1 MLVGYARVSTKEQ
14 NYEMQI
20 QELEKYGC
28 EKIFSEKESGN
39 SDERKELKKVLN
51 FLREEDTLIVWKL
64 DRLGRSVSHQS
75 RILDVLKQKKVCIVS
90 LTENIDT
97 RTKLGEMLFYF
108 ASIFAEQERNN
119 IIDRT
124 KAGIQF
130 AREQGVRIGRPP
142 KMTEDNI
149 EIIRELLKAGWTVKK
164 IAEKLDISQSSI
176 YAYFPSDILE
186 DLRPKEPI
194 KST

>member
-20 QELEKYGC
+20 QALRNAGC

-39 SDERKELKKVLN
+39 SDDRREFKKTLT
-51 FLREEDTLIVWKL
+51 FLREGDTLIVWKL
-64 DRLGRSVSHQS
+64 DRLGRSISQS
-75 RILDVLKQKKVCIVS
+75 SRVLETLKEKKVSVVS
-90 LTENIDT
+90 LIENIDT
-97 RTKLGEMLFYF
+97 RTIFGEWLFYF
-108 ASIFAEQERNN
+108 ASIFAEMERNS
-119 IIDRT
+119 IIERT
-124 KAGIQF
+124 KAGIKF

-164 IAEKLDISQSSI
+164 IAEKLGISQSSI

-186 DLRPKEPI
+186 DLRPKVL
-194 KST
+194 

>member
-20 QELEKYGC
+20 QALRNAGC

-39 SDERKELKKVLN
+39 SDDRREFKKALI
-51 FLREEDTLIVWKL
+51 FLREGDTLIVWKL
-64 DRLGRSVSHQS
+64 DRLGRSISQS
-75 RILDVLKQKKVCIVS
+75 SRVLETLKEKKVSVVS
-90 LTENIDT
+90 LIENIDT
-97 RTKLGEMLFYF
+97 RTIFGEWLFYF
-108 ASIFAEQERNN
+108 ASIFAEMERNS
-119 IIDRT
+119 IIERT
-124 KAGIQF
+124 KAGIKF

-164 IAEKLDISQSSI
+164 IAEKLGISQSSI
-176 YAYFPSDILE
+176 YAYFPSDILK
-186 DLRPKEPI
+186 DLRP
-194 KST
+194 TAL

>member
-20 QELEKYGC
+20 QALRNAGC

-39 SDERKELKKVLN
+39 SDDRREFKKVLT
-51 FLREEDTLIVWKL
+51 FLREGDTLIVWKL
-64 DRLGRSVSHQS
+64 DRLGRSISQS
-75 RILDVLKQKKVCIVS
+75 SRVLETLKEKKVSVVS
-90 LTENIDT
+90 LIENIDT
-97 RTKLGEMLFYF
+97 RTIFGEWLFYF
-108 ASIFAEQERNN
+108 ASIFAEMERNS
-119 IIDRT
+119 IIERT
-124 KAGIQF
+124 KAGIKF

-164 IAEKLDISQSSI
+164 IAEKLGISQSSI
-176 YAYFPSDILE
+176 YAYFPSDILK
-186 DLRPKEPI
+186 DLRP
-194 KST
+194 TAL

>member
-20 QELEKYGC
+20 QALRNAGC

-39 SDERKELKKVLN
+39 SDDRREFKKTLT
-51 FLREEDTLIVWKL
+51 FLREGDTLIVWKL
-64 DRLGRSVSHQS
+64 DRLGRSISQS
-75 RILDVLKQKKVCIVS
+75 SRVLETLKEKKVSVVS
-90 LTENIDT
+90 LIENIDT
-97 RTKLGEMLFYF
+97 RTIFGEWLFYF
-108 ASIFAEQERNN
+108 ASIFAEMERNS
-119 IIDRT
+119 IIERT
-124 KAGIQF
+124 KAGIKF

-164 IAEKLDISQSSI
+164 IAEKLGISQSSI

-186 DLRPKEPI
+186 NLRP
-194 KST
+194 TAL

>member
-20 QELEKYGC
+20 QALRNAGC

-39 SDERKELKKVLN
+39 SDDRREFKKTLT
-51 FLREEDTLIVWKL
+51 FLREGDTLIVWKL
-64 DRLGRSVSHQS
+64 DRLGRSVSQS
-75 RILDVLKQKKVCIVS
+75 TRVLETLKEKKVSVVS
-90 LTENIDT
+90 LIENIDT
-97 RTKLGEMLFYF
+97 RTIFGEWLFYF
-108 ASIFAEQERNN
+108 ASIFAEMERNS
-119 IIDRT
+119 IIERT
-124 KAGIQF
+124 KAGIKF

-164 IAEKLDISQSSI
+164 IAEKLGISQSSI

-186 DLRPKEPI
+186 DLRPKVL
-194 KST
+194 

>member
-20 QELEKYGC
+20 QALRNAGC

-39 SDERKELKKVLN
+39 SDDRREFKKALT
-51 FLREEDTLIVWKL
+51 FLREGDTLIVWKL
-64 DRLGRSVSHQS
+64 DRLGRSVSQS
-75 RILDVLKQKKVCIVS
+75 SRFLEILKEKKVSVVS

-97 RTKLGEMLFYF
+97 RTMFGEWLFYF
-108 ASIFAEQERNN
+108 ASIFAEMERNN
-119 IIDRT
+119 IIERT
-124 KAGIQF
+124 RAGIRF

-164 IAEKLDISQSSI
+164 IAEKLGISQSSI

-186 DLRPKEPI
+186 DLRPKAL
-194 KST
+194 

>member
-20 QELEKYGC
+20 QALRNAGC

-39 SDERKELKKVLN
+39 SDDRREFKKTLT
-51 FLREEDTLIVWKL
+51 FLREGDTLIVWKL
-64 DRLGRSVSHQS
+64 DRLGRSVSQS
-75 RILDVLKQKKVCIVS
+75 SRVLETLKEKKVSVVS
-90 LTENIDT
+90 LIENIDT
-97 RTKLGEMLFYF
+97 RTIFGEWLFYF
-108 ASIFAEQERNN
+108 ASIFAEMERNS
-119 IIDRT
+119 IIERT
-124 KAGIQF
+124 KAGIKF

-142 KMTEDNI
+142 KMTEDNM

-164 IAEKLDISQSSI
+164 IAEKLSISQSSI

-186 DLRPKEPI
+186 DLRSKV
-194 KST
+194 

>member
-20 QELEKYGC
+20 QALRNAGC

-39 SDERKELKKVLN
+39 SDDRREFKKTLT
-51 FLREEDTLIVWKL
+51 FLREGDTLIVWKL
-64 DRLGRSVSHQS
+64 YRLGRSVSQS
-75 RILDVLKQKKVCIVS
+75 SRVLETLKEKKVSVVS
-90 LTENIDT
+90 LIENIDT
-97 RTKLGEMLFYF
+97 RTIFGEWLFYF
-108 ASIFAEQERNN
+108 ASIFAEMERNS
-119 IIDRT
+119 IIERT
-124 KAGIQF
+124 KAGIKF

-142 KMTEDNI
+142 KMTEDNM

-164 IAEKLDISQSSI
+164 IAEKLSISQSSI

-186 DLRPKEPI
+186 DLRSKV
-194 KST
+194 

>member
-20 QELEKYGC
+20 QALRNAGC
-28 EKIFSEKESGN
+28 EKIFSEKEGGN
-39 SDERKELKKVLN
+39 SDDRREFKKALT
-51 FLREEDTLIVWKL
+51 FLREGDTLIVWKL
-64 DRLGRSVSHQS
+64 DRLGRSISQS
-75 RILDVLKQKKVCIVS
+75 SRVLETLKEKKVSVVS
-90 LTENIDT
+90 LIENIDT
-97 RTKLGEMLFYF
+97 RTIFGEWLFYF
-108 ASIFAEQERNN
+108 ASIFAEMERNS
-119 IIDRT
+119 IIERT
-124 KAGIQF
+124 KAGIKF

-164 IAEKLDISQSSI
+164 IAEKLGISQSSI

-186 DLRPKEPI
+186 DLRP
-194 KST
+194 TAL

>member
-20 QELEKYGC
+20 QALENAGC
-28 EKIFSEKESGN
+28 EKIYSEKESG
-39 SDERKELKKVLN
+39 STDDRRELKKALN
-51 FLREEDTLIVWKL
+51 FLREGDTLIVWKL
-64 DRLGRSVSHQS
+64 DRLGRSVSQS
-75 RILDVLKQKKVCIVS
+75 SRFLESLKKKKVSVVS

-97 RTKLGEMLFYF
+97 RTMFGEWLFYF
-108 ASIFAEQERNN
+108 ASIFAEMERNK
-119 IIDRT
+119 IMERT
-124 KAGIQF
+124 RAGIRF

-164 IAEKLDISQSSI
+164 IAEKLGISQSSI

-186 DLRPKEPI
+186 DLRPKAL
-194 KST
+194 

>member
-20 QELEKYGC
+20 QALRNAGC

-39 SDERKELKKVLN
+39 SDDRREFKKALA
-51 FLREEDTLIVWKL
+51 FLREGDTLIVWKL
-64 DRLGRSVSHQS
+64 DRLGRSISQS
-75 RILDVLKQKKVCIVS
+75 SRVLETLKEKKVSVVS
-90 LTENIDT
+90 LIENIDT
-97 RTKLGEMLFYF
+97 RTIFGEWLFYF
-108 ASIFAEQERNN
+108 ASIFAEMERNS
-119 IIDRT
+119 IIERT
-124 KAGIQF
+124 KAGIKF

-164 IAEKLDISQSSI
+164 IAEKLGISQSSI

-186 DLRPKEPI
+186 DLRSKAL
-194 KST
+194 

>member
-20 QELEKYGC
+20 QALRNAGC

-39 SDERKELKKVLN
+39 SDDRREFKKTLT
-51 FLREEDTLIVWKL
+51 FLREGDTLIVWKL
-64 DRLGRSVSHQS
+64 DRLGRSVSQS
-75 RILDVLKQKKVCIVS
+75 TRVLETLKEKKVSVVS
-90 LTENIDT
+90 LIENIDT
-97 RTKLGEMLFYF
+97 RTIFGEWLFYF
-108 ASIFAEQERNN
+108 ASIFAEMERNS
-119 IIDRT
+119 IIERT
-124 KAGIQF
+124 KAGIKF

-142 KMTEDNI
+142 KMTEDNM

-164 IAEKLDISQSSI
+164 IAEKLGISQSSI

-186 DLRPKEPI
+186 DLRPKVL
-194 KST
+194 

>member
-20 QELEKYGC
+20 HELKKFGC

-39 SDERKELKKVLN
+39 SDTRKELKKAFD
-51 FLREEDTLIVWKL
+51 FLREGDTLVVWKL
-64 DRLGRSVSHQS
+64 DRLGRGVSKSS
-75 RILDVLKQKKVCIVS
+75 RYLDLLKQKRVSIVS

-97 RTKLGEMLFYF
+97 RTKIGEMLFHF
-108 ASIFAEQERNN
+108 VSIFAEQERNN
-119 IIDRT
+119 IIERT

-130 AREQGVRIGRPP
+130 AREQGIRIGRPP

-149 EIIRELLKAGWTVKK
+149 EIIRELLKAGWTVKR
-164 IAEKLDISQSSI
+164 IAEKLGISQSSI

-186 DLRPKEPI
+186 NLRPK
-194 KST
+194 TL

>member
-20 QELEKYGC
+20 QALRNAGC

-39 SDERKELKKVLN
+39 SDDRREFKKTLT
-51 FLREEDTLIVWKL
+51 FLREGDTLIVWKL
-64 DRLGRSVSHQS
+64 DRLGRSVSQS
-75 RILDVLKQKKVCIVS
+75 SRVLETLKEKKVSVVS
-90 LTENIDT
+90 LIENIDT
-97 RTKLGEMLFYF
+97 RTIFGEWLFYF
-108 ASIFAEQERNN
+108 ASIFAEMERNS
-119 IIDRT
+119 IIERT
-124 KAGIQF
+124 KAGIKF

-164 IAEKLDISQSSI
+164 IAEKLGISQSSI

-186 DLRPKEPI
+186 DLRPKAL
-194 KST
+194 

>member
-20 QELEKYGC
+20 QALRNAGC

-39 SDERKELKKVLN
+39 SDDRREFKKTLT
-51 FLREEDTLIVWKL
+51 FLREGDTLIVWKL
-64 DRLGRSVSHQS
+64 DRLGRSISQS
-75 RILDVLKQKKVCIVS
+75 SRVLETLKEKKVSVVS
-90 LTENIDT
+90 LIENIDT
-97 RTKLGEMLFYF
+97 RTIFGEWLFYF
-108 ASIFAEQERNN
+108 ASIFAEMERNS
-119 IIDRT
+119 IIERT
-124 KAGIQF
+124 KAGIKF

-164 IAEKLDISQSSI
+164 IAEKLGISQSSI
-176 YAYFPSDILE
+176 YAYFPSDILK
-186 DLRPKEPI
+186 DLRP
-194 KST
+194 TAL

>member
-20 QELEKYGC
+20 QALRNAGC

-39 SDERKELKKVLN
+39 SDDRREFKKALA
-51 FLREEDTLIVWKL
+51 FLREGDTLIVWKL
-64 DRLGRSVSHQS
+64 DRLGRSISQS
-75 RILDVLKQKKVCIVS
+75 SRVLETLKEKKVSVVS
-90 LTENIDT
+90 LIENIDT
-97 RTKLGEMLFYF
+97 RTIFGEWLFYF
-108 ASIFAEQERNN
+108 ASIFAEMERNS
-119 IIDRT
+119 IIERT
-124 KAGIQF
+124 KAGIKF

-164 IAEKLDISQSSI
+164 IAEKLGISQSSI

-186 DLRPKEPI
+186 DLRP
-194 KST
+194 TAL

>member
-20 QELEKYGC
+20 QALRNAGC

-39 SDERKELKKVLN
+39 SDDRREFKKVLT
-51 FLREEDTLIVWKL
+51 FLREGDTLIVWKL
-64 DRLGRSVSHQS
+64 DRLGRSISQS
-75 RILDVLKQKKVCIVS
+75 SRVLETLKEKKVSVVS
-90 LTENIDT
+90 LIENIDT
-97 RTKLGEMLFYF
+97 RTIFGEWLFYF
-108 ASIFAEQERNN
+108 ASIFAEMERNS
-119 IIDRT
+119 IIERT
-124 KAGIQF
+124 KAGIKF

-164 IAEKLDISQSSI
+164 IAEKLGISQSSI

-186 DLRPKEPI
+186 DLRP
-194 KST
+194 TAL

>member
-20 QELEKYGC
+20 QALRNAGC

-39 SDERKELKKVLN
+39 SDDRREFKKILT
-51 FLREEDTLIVWKL
+51 FLREGDTLIVWKL
-64 DRLGRSVSHQS
+64 DRLGRSVSQS
-75 RILDVLKQKKVCIVS
+75 SRVLETLKEKKVSVVS
-90 LTENIDT
+90 LIENIDT
-97 RTKLGEMLFYF
+97 RTIFGEWLFYF
-108 ASIFAEQERNN
+108 ASIFAEMERNS
-119 IIDRT
+119 IIERT
-124 KAGIQF
+124 KAGIKF

-164 IAEKLDISQSSI
+164 IAEKLGISQSSI

-186 DLRPKEPI
+186 DLRPKAL
-194 KST
+194 

>member
-20 QELEKYGC
+20 QALRNAGC

-39 SDERKELKKVLN
+39 SDDRREFKKTLT
-51 FLREEDTLIVWKL
+51 FLREGDTLIVWKL
-64 DRLGRSVSHQS
+64 DRLGRSVSQS
-75 RILDVLKQKKVCIVS
+75 SRVLETLKEKKVSVVS
-90 LTENIDT
+90 LIENIDT
-97 RTKLGEMLFYF
+97 RTIFGEWLFYF
-108 ASIFAEQERNN
+108 ASIFAEMERNS
-119 IIDRT
+119 IIERT
-124 KAGIQF
+124 KAGIKF

-164 IAEKLDISQSSI
+164 IAEKLGISQSSI
-176 YAYFPSDILE
+176 YAYFPSDLLE
-186 DLRPKEPI
+186 DLRPKVL
-194 KST
+194 